1 MACLPATVTRTFSG
15 KVKEGPNPP
24 PGSACLQC
32 SAALLHLALC
42 NPAPRPWNLGWEA
55 TLPDFN
61 WLWFATK
68 LSWLSGTLPS
78 DRLKT
83 LSCCEVLPL
92 LWFKSILDDSC
103 GFCQFLRELNI
114 YCPITEFLM
123 LDTRGVVCT
132 PPLGGQL
139 KCSWSLLILILQRG
153 SISVVSEMS
162 NVYNLLECSSEKR
175 TWRGNKVCYKKKSL
189 AWMQEGRQNSS
200 KVDLVYLETDLPRK
214 LASNNYPYHSS
225 FFMASSQH

>member
-1 MACLPATVTRTFSG
+1 MHTPSRGSI
-15 KVKEGPNPP
+15 KV
-24 PGSACLQC
+24 
-32 SAALLHLALC
+32 
-42 NPAPRPWNLGWEA
+42 
-55 TLPDFN
+55 
-61 WLWFATK
+61 
-68 LSWLSGTLPS
+68 
-78 DRLKT
+78 
-83 LSCCEVLPL
+83 
-92 LWFKSILDDSC
+92 
-103 GFCQFLRELNI
+103 
-114 YCPITEFLM
+114 
-123 LDTRGVVCT
+123 
-132 PPLGGQL
+132 QL
-139 KCSWSLLILILQRG
+139 KLAHTNSPTWG